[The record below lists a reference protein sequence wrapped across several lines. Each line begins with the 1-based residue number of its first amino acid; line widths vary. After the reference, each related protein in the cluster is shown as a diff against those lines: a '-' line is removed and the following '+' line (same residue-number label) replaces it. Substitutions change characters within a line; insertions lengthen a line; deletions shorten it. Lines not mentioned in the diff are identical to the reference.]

1 MLKNLK
7 DYNILLA
14 SRSPRRQELMSELH
28 IPFKVITL
36 GGIDESYPSSL
47 PAMEVAPYL
56 SKIKANAYLSRLSEN
71 DLIITADTV
80 VILNN
85 KIYGKPDGR
94 ESAISMLEELSG
106 KAHHVV
112 TGVSISTHNKQIT
125 FSSVTEVVFAEL
137 SKKDIEYYVDTFLPF
152 DKAGAYGIQEW
163 IGCIAVER
171 INGSFYNV
179 MGLPVHKLYK
189 ELQNF

>member
-14 SRSPRRQELMSELH
+14 SKSPRRQELMSELH